1 MSIVAQ
7 IVPREITLDELI
19 ALSDEI
25 AALARA
31 GIPLDKGLL
40 AFGSDVNGRLGKL
53 ATTLGQRLEKG
64 ESLAAV
70 IAASDSFPPAYKAV
84 VAAGIRAGRLPAA
97 LEGVARTARRTS
109 QLRTSVGV
117 ALLYPAIVLFVAYS
131 LFIFGIRKLLPVML
145 DACEAWNIRLPF
157 LYETAA
163 WLQSTLPFWQNV
175 LPLLAIGIIVW
186 GWLRS
191 GQVVYGAKLNPLLR
205 FGMLGSLVRLRA
217 AGQLA
222 ALNELLAMLLEHGV
236 PLPEA
241 LPLATAAMGSAS
253 LERGGREWAER
264 LQRGE
269 LGGNSPP
276 GFPPLLAW
284 TLASTAA
291 QANLPAILRRSAQSY
306 RDEAAR
312 RAQWIAIYYPLLV
325 TVVFGGSVV
334 ILFAIMTLGPWLLV
348 LYRIAEAAGAS

>member
-1 MSIVAQ
+1 LSIVAQ
-7 IVPREITLDELI
+7 LVPRGITLDELI

-31 GIPLDKGLL
+31 GVPLDKGLL
-40 AFGSDVNGRLGKL
+40 AFGGDVSGRLGKL
-53 ATTLGQRLEKG
+53 ATELGQRLEKG

-70 IAASDSFPPAYKAV
+70 IAASASFSPAYKAV
-84 VAAGIRAGRLPAA
+84 VAAGLRAGRLPAA
-97 LEGVARTARRTS
+97 LEDVARAARRTA

-131 LFIFGIRKLLPVML
+131 LLIFSIRKLLPVMIG
-145 DACEAWNIRLPF
+145 ACEAWDIRLPF

-163 WLQSTLPFWQNV
+163 WLQATLPFWQNA
-175 LPLLAIGIIVW
+175 LPLLAVGIVVW

-191 GQVVYGAKLNPLLR
+191 RQVVYGATVNPLLR
-205 FGMLGSLVRLRA
+205 FGMLGSLVRLRT

-236 PLPEA
+236 PLPVA
-241 LPLATAAMGSAS
+241 LPLAAATAGSAA
-253 LERGGREWAER
+253 LERGGRELAER

-269 LGGNSPP
+269 LGGKAPA

-312 RAQWIAIYYPLLV
+312 RAQWLAIYYPLLV

-334 ILFAIMTLGPWLLV
+334 MLFAVLTLGPWLLV
-348 LYRIAEAAGAS
+348 LYRMAEAAGAL